1 VQDEFLAHVRGE
13 PRHLHGATRPRDV
26 RLRRN
31 VLGRRRHVVQG
42 GHPFMQRVPQVRIV
56 ERAQWAL
63 AFLEAARADRFAFQ
77 VRTQHPGQFLGV
89 SGLMDDDVADRPGFA
104 PGA

>member
-1 VQDEFLAHVRGE
+1 
-13 PRHLHGATRPRDV
+13 
-26 RLRRN
+26 
-31 VLGRRRHVVQG
+31 
-42 GHPFMQRVPQVRIV
+42 MQRVPQVRIV

-104 PGA
+104 PGACIGSALLYRVKEQLPLGESVSIDVSFHGRGYTRGH